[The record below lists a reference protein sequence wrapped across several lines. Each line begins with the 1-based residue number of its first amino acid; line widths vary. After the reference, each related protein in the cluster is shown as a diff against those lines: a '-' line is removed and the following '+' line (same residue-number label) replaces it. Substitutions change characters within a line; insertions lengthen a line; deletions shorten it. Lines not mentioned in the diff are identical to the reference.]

1 LLGAED
7 SEGRGLA
14 SRSHLELLEGGSEGF
29 VDSRKRRDHVEQ
41 VREVGLH
48 KVDSTDQNRDNMG
61 TAQLSSNRTC
71 YWIPQ
76 P

>member
-1 LLGAED
+1 MLGAED

-14 SRSHLELLEGGSEGF
+14 SRSHLELLEGGSEAD

-48 KVDSTDQNRDNMG
+48 KVDSMDQNRGNKG
-61 TAQLSSNRTC
+61 TAQPSSNRTC